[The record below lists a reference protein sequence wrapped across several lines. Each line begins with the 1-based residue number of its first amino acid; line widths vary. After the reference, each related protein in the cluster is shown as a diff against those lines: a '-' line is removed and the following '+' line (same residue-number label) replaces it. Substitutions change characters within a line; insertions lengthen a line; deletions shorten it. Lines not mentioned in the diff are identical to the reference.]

1 MEHKYICFKKHHT
14 MQEQFWDT
22 IEAIRGRN
30 LKDSGIIIYTNKLQK
45 KMRIQ
50 QRKPH

>member
-1 MEHKYICFKKHHT
+1 

-30 LKDSGIIIYTNKLQK
+30 LKDRGIIIYTNKLQK
-45 KMRIQ
+45 KWGFSNANPTK
-50 QRKPH
+50 KPMVNSGVPEG